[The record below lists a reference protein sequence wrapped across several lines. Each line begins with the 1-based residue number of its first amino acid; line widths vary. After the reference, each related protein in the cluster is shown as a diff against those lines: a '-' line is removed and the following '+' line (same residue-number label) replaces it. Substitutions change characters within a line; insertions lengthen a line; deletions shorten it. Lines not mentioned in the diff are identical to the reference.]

1 MAFNVTSNFT
11 GKAAGFYISAALQS
25 VVSLDYLTMI
35 ENIKLQSNIQRMSL
49 TADGA
54 GNGPVTAATCG
65 FVTAGDLDLTEKV
78 LTTANNQV
86 NLELCKANLLSS
98 WEALQMRAGAGAP
111 PPASFDDYVISYM
124 GEIIASATETSIW
137 AGVANAGGD
146 FIGFT
151 GAGAAGWLRA
161 GAPDPA
167 IQAVLSGGGGV
178 APTATTILDDLQVA
192 VDAIPAAVIGKDDL
206 HIYIN
211 QQNWHMYI
219 QAVSALTGF
228 PYGNMS
234 DDYYKQFNGIKI
246 AVVNGLQNAAIVVA
260 EKSNLFFGT
269 DLLSDGLGSS
279 PRINL
284 LDMSSLDGSDN
295 MRMVCRYSAGTQT
308 GVGSDCVLVS

>member
-1 MAFNVTSNFT
+1 MAFTATSNYA
-11 GKAAGFYISAALQS
+11 GKAAGFYISGALQS

-35 ENIKLQSNIQRMSL
+35 ENIKLQSNIQVMDA
-49 TADGA
+49 TVT
-54 GNGPVTAATCG
+54 PVAAATCD
-65 FVTAGDLDLTEKV
+65 FNDAGTLALTEKV
-78 LTTANNQV
+78 LTVANNQI
-86 NLELCKANLLSS
+86 NLDLCKATLLSS
-98 WEALQMRAGAGAP
+98 WEAMQMRAGAGAP

-124 GEIIASATETSIW
+124 GEVIASATETSIW

-161 GAPDPA
+161 GNDATVQ
-167 IQAVLSGGGGV
+167 QAVLTGGAGV
-178 APTATTILDDLQVA
+178 APVVGTILADLQAAIDA
-192 VDAIPAAVIGKDDL
+192 VPTAVIGKEDL

-211 QQNWHMYI
+211 QQNWQLYI

-234 DDYYKQFNGIKI
+234 DDYSRQFNGIKI

-260 EKSNLFFGT
+260 AKSNMFFGT
-269 DLLSDGLGSS
+269 DLLSDGLSSS
-279 PRINL
+279 PRIQL
-284 LDMSSLDGSDN
+284 LDMANLDGSDN

-308 GVGSDCVLVS
+308 GVGADIVLCS